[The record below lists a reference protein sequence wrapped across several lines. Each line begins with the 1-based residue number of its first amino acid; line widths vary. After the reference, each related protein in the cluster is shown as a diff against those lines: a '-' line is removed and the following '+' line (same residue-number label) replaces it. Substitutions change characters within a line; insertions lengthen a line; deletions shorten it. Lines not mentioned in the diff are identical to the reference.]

1 MGTLYIVGAPAGRA
15 DDLTLRAQRTLSRV
29 ALVVADEG
37 APAQQLPPGHGLAA
51 LPVSMADRD
60 AVLTALETGDVA
72 LLLDERRPSPSVPV
86 GELIRAAWECGFPVV
101 PVPGPSLVVTALVLS
116 GLPADSFVCLGY
128 LPAQADERRE
138 LLAAV
143 AGERRTLL
151 ILALPAHLPDTLAC
165 LYDALGDRPVAVVAV
180 SGEGT
185 GIAWRGRLDE
195 AVGQWR
201 ARPDWLGCALVVGG
215 ARQPLVRWEEA
226 RLRAEIRARLEQ
238 GLSAREVGRQLSAA
252 SGWPRRDLYRLAMK
266 GIDGRVTDDE

>member
-1 MGTLYIVGAPAGRA
+1 MGTLYLVGVPAGRT
-15 DDLTLRAQRTLSRV
+15 DDLTLRAQRTLSKV

-51 LPVSMADRD
+51 LPLSMADRN
-60 AVLTALETGDVA
+60 AVLIALETGDVA
-72 LLLDERRPSPSVPV
+72 LLLDERRPGPSVPV
-86 GELIRAAWECGFPVV
+86 GELICAAWERGFPLV

-143 AGERRTLL
+143 ASERRTLL
-151 ILALPAHLPDTLAC
+151 ILALPAHLPDTLVC
-165 LYDALGDRPVAVVAV
+165 LYDVLGDRPVAIVVV
-180 SGEGT
+180 SGAGT
-185 GIAWRGRLDE
+185 AIAWRGRLDE
-195 AVGQWR
+195 AVGQWV

-215 ARQPLVRWEEA
+215 VRQLPSRWEEA

-238 GLSAREVGRQLSAA
+238 GLSAREIGRQLSVA
-252 SGWPRRDLYRLAMK
+252 SGWPRRAIYCLAMK
-266 GIDGRVTDDE
+266 GIDDE